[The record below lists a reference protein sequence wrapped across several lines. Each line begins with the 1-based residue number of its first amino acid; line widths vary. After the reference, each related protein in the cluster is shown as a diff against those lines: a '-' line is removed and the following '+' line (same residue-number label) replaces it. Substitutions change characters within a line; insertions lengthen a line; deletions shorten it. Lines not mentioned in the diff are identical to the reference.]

1 MIVLVIW
8 CWLLCDIDLVF
19 LLLKID
25 IWNEWNYK
33 TWGYQE
39 ILDLKNEVSTL
50 MSNFKDDIQQKF
62 ETMNNRLNTK
72 ENSIKTIILDQ
83 VSESIVKVK
92 DSVTEALKEDNLK
105 I

>member
-1 MIVLVIW
+1 
-8 CWLLCDIDLVF
+8 
-19 LLLKID
+19 
-25 IWNEWNYK
+25 
-33 TWGYQE
+33 
-39 ILDLKNEVSTL
+39 

-92 DSVTEALKEDNLK
+92 DSVTEVLKEDNLK
-105 I
+105 M